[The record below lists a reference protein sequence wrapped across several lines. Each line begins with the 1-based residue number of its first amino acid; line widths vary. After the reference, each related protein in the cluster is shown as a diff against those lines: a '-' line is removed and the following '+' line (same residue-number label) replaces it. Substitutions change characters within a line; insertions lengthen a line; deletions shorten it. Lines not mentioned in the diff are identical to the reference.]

1 MLRFHR
7 DAHVGVH
14 HIAAAPQPVDHLP
27 NRQRVEARVLI
38 RDDDDDDG
46 DGDDEDEGEDEDEDE
61 DDDADAADGDDD
73 DDDDKC
79 W

>member
-1 MLRFHR
+1 MPRFHR

-38 RDDDDDDG
+38 RDDDDDDDG
-46 DGDDEDEGEDEDEDE
+46 DGDDEDEGEDEDED
-61 DDDADAADGDDD
+61 DDADAADDDD

-79 W
+79 

>member
-1 MLRFHR
+1 MPRFHR

-46 DGDDEDEGEDEDEDE
+46 DDDDEDEGEDEDE

-79 W
+79 

>member
-1 MLRFHR
+1 MPRFHR

-38 RDDDDDDG
+38 RDDDDDG

-73 DDDDKC
+73 DDDKC